1 MIKTYKRTLKNGL
14 TILMVPDE
22 TKNMTQAKLMVNY
35 GAAIRKIRA
44 NNKTYQIPFGLAH
57 LLEHNI
63 VENSIYDNAIA
74 YFNQNYVA
82 SNAYTTDFRTMFYID
97 VVCDFEKHLEELITM
112 VNKPLF
118 TNKLNEIKKPIYEEI
133 KMNLASSAES
143 VFFEDFFEDGIMN
156 KNDFAFVDAE
166 TPEKNIC
173 GNYVDF
179 MQGHKKFSEV
189 FNQVH
194 QYGFDE
200 KEVMNVCTI
209 TVIFHDISRPIS
221 MQIIRH
227 RNGISQ
233 ESQRYVDYSTK
244 SFIDPMQYT
253 KDENK
258 DKTYSVALF
267 GINKSMKSKDL
278 GNELMQVYK
287 QLTRQGML
295 KQDARGFLPSN
306 VCTKLMMTF
315 TYSTFFHFLNNPV

>member
-133 KMNLASSAES
+133 K
-143 VFFEDFFEDGIMN
+143 
-156 KNDFAFVDAE
+156 
-166 TPEKNIC
+166 
-173 GNYVDF
+173 
-179 MQGHKKFSEV
+179 
-189 FNQVH
+189 
-194 QYGFDE
+194 
-200 KEVMNVCTI
+200 
-209 TVIFHDISRPIS
+209 R
-221 MQIIRH
+221 
-227 RNGISQ
+227 
-233 ESQRYVDYSTK
+233 
-244 SFIDPMQYT
+244 
-253 KDENK
+253 
-258 DKTYSVALF
+258 
-267 GINKSMKSKDL
+267 
-278 GNELMQVYK
+278 
-287 QLTRQGML
+287 
-295 KQDARGFLPSN
+295 KQDTHN
-306 VCTKLMMTF
+306 YNYIKEIE
-315 TYSTFFHFLNNPV
+315 